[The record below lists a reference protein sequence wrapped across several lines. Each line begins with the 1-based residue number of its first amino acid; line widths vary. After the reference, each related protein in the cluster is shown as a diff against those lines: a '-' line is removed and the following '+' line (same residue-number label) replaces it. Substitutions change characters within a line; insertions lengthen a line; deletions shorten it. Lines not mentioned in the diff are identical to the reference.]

1 MSNISN
7 ATAINTSSYNNL
19 QEWLTQVSKNN
30 ENPTLIHFIGSIGV
44 GKKTYIE
51 QITKELNY
59 KCIHINCL
67 YDKDHTYF
75 KKKNFVTSLKHIV
88 TNRNIEFL
96 ISGMK
101 DIVIIHNLHIMHEK
115 SFFDQLLKL
124 KKEVKFVTPVIC
136 ILNSNYI
143 SERFLTYI
151 TKDCIVFKQNPK
163 SHNDLLD
170 ILTDAV
176 KQYNMSTIPNEL
188 IESINQC
195 KGNIYSILTKAK
207 QYSFTKNFITNENS
221 KSNHFDKHIVSKC
234 FTELCSKNIHLRRK
248 YEIIKAQGS
257 LIRLLMPNHVF
268 QGLDINEKLN
278 FNEKINLSIKCMN
291 YLSKGDKLSV
301 TNNAYAALLQ
311 CIYPT
316 TMIQEVTVKNMV
328 LSNYHSSNVLC
339 LSQILYPHPADQ
351 YVYILHYI
359 INAIELE
366 QCRKK
371 YKDQTEWSTWLP
383 CLDRKGLN
391 ELQHKYLKLFPNSSI
406 TKKKINRFLNRLV
419 GAIPD

>member
-1 MSNISN
+1 MSNISSISN
-7 ATAINTSSYNNL
+7 ISNISNNYNNL
-19 QEWLTQVSKNN
+19 KEWLTKVSNN
-30 ENPTLIHFIGSIGV
+30 EEIPTLIHFIGSVGV

-101 DIVIIHNLHIMHEK
+101 DIVVIHNLHVMHEK

-151 TKDCIVFKQNPK
+151 TKDCIVFKQEPK
-163 SHNDLLD
+163 SYEELLQ
-170 ILTDAV
+170 ILTNAV
-176 KQYNMSTIPNEL
+176 KEYNIEVTPNVL
-188 IESINQC
+188 IESINEC
-195 KGNIYSILTKAK
+195 KGNIYSILTKVK
-207 QYSFTKNFITNENS
+207 QYSFTHNIITNENS

-248 YEIIKAQGS
+248 HEIIKAQGS

-268 QGLDINEKLN
+268 QGLDINENYSFK
-278 FNEKINLSIKCMN
+278 EKIELSIKCMD
-291 YLSKGDKLSV
+291 YL
-301 TNNAYAALLQ
+301 
-311 CIYPT
+311 
-316 TMIQEVTVKNMV
+316 
-328 LSNYHSSNVLC
+328 
-339 LSQILYPHPADQ
+339 
-351 YVYILHYI
+351 
-359 INAIELE
+359 
-366 QCRKK
+366 
-371 YKDQTEWSTWLP
+371 
-383 CLDRKGLN
+383 
-391 ELQHKYLKLFPNSSI
+391 
-406 TKKKINRFLNRLV
+406 
-419 GAIPD
+419 